1 MKKITVPKNSPEVG
15 QNMSGVSKYE
25 MLKIIACSSFLVI
38 LREFDMIFDGF
49 ILRFFFCDFILS
61 FHNLTYSC
69 ALRLSIIT
77 KVPIK
82 FKKSSKKC

>member
-25 MLKIIACSSFLVI
+25 MLKINGCSFLVI
-38 LREFDMIFDGF
+38 YREFDMIFDGF
-49 ILRFFFCDFILS
+49 ILRFNFGDFILS

-69 ALRLSIIT
+69 ALRWSIIT

-82 FKKSSKKC
+82 FKKYSKKC

>member
-49 ILRFFFCDFILS
+49 ILRFFFLRFYFILS
-61 FHNLTYSC
+61 QFDLLVC
-69 ALRLSIIT
+69 AKIVDNHKGSDQI
-77 KVPIK
+77 
-82 FKKSSKKC
+82 